1 MILQTKSQSLN
12 STYSGF
18 YTAKD
23 AANTRKSMSIS
34 RQNSLICRHLSTMIG
49 QSAKS
54 ILNYLVTVISDSKVN
69 VQLSREIIA
78 ENTGLSV
85 RTVSSAIRILEAFKF
100 LKVIRYK
107 TYEAM
112 NAPNIYSLTTKFWET
127 LNRLNFSEKIKFA
140 FDKALKAASSSAAKL
155 ASSNNKYGLPQKT
168 CDNLNQFSVD
178 NPKFSLDPPIP
189 DF

>member
-1 MILQTKSQSLN
+1 MILPTKSQPTN
-12 STYSGF
+12 TTYSGF
-18 YTAKD
+18 FTSKD
-23 AANTRKSMSIS
+23 ASNTRKSMSLS

-54 ILNYLVTVISDSKVN
+54 VLNYLVTVISDSKVN
-69 VQLSREIIA
+69 VQLSREIIS
-78 ENTGLSV
+78 EETGLSV
-85 RTVSSAIRILEAFKF
+85 RTITNAIKILEKFKF

-112 NAPNIYSLTTKFWET
+112 NAPNIYSLTTIFWET

-140 FDKALKAASSSAAKL
+140 FDKAVKAASSGTAKL
-155 ASSNNKYGLPQKT
+155 ATINNKYGFPQKT

-178 NPKFSLDPPIP
+178 NPQFSLDPPIP